1 MKQCSLQ
8 HFTESLRPWLDN
20 DYIRSV
26 TINPK
31 GLVTFTFMDGIMD
44 TYEITD
50 CDRNQV
56 KKVCAELS
64 ARGISVREI

>member
-1 MKQCSLQ
+1 MKQCSLH
-8 HFTESLRPWLDN
+8 HFTESLRPWLNN

-26 TINPK
+26 TIDGK
-31 GLVTFTFMDGIMD
+31 GQVTFTFMDGIRD

-56 KKVCAELS
+56 IKVCAELS
-64 ARGISVREI
+64 ARGIPVREI

>member
-20 DYIRSV
+20 DYIRAV
-26 TINPK
+26 TIDRK

-44 TYEITD
+44 TYEIID

-56 KKVCAELS
+56 RKICGELS
-64 ARGISVREI
+64 ARGIPVREV

>member
-1 MKQCSLQ
+1 MKQCSLD

-26 TINPK
+26 TIDRK
-31 GLVTFTFMDGIMD
+31 GHVTFTFVDGIMD

-56 KKVCAELS
+56 KKVCRELS
-64 ARGISVREI
+64 ARGIPVREI

>member
-20 DYIRSV
+20 DYIRAV
-26 TINPK
+26 TIDRK

-50 CDRNQV
+50 CDWSQI
-56 KKVCAELS
+56 KKICGELS
-64 ARGISVREI
+64 ALGIPVREL